1 MKDGSNSTKNKDS
14 SKTIFKQASKEED
27 EDFDPLKGEVESYKE
42 MLSQGMIDQ
51 SEFDF
56 MKGLQNR
63 MLL

>member
-1 MKDGSNSTKNKDS
+1 
-14 SKTIFKQASKEED
+14 
-27 EDFDPLKGEVESYKE
+27 
-42 MLSQGMIDQ
+42 MLTQGMIDQ